1 MISEDNQHSKGR
13 KTAAAFILSL
23 LTTIILIVGL
33 IITVAILIDNHIKD
47 ETFKIDDIINQTVN
61 ISNTTYD
68 TVMYMYNPTIV

>member
-1 MISEDNQHSKGR
+1 MISKDNQHSKGR

-61 ISNTTYD
+61 ISNNTYD
-68 TVMYMYNPTIV
+68 TVMYMYNTTIV